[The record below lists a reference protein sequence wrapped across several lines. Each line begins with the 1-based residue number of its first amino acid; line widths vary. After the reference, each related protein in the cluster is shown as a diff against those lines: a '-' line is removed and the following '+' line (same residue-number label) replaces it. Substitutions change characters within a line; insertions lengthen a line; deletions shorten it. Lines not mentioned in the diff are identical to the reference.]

1 MPRSADRRR
10 GEPRPGYRG
19 PQSAGFAPARRAP
32 WTAFFPSLRRPSL
45 RRPLLGAALGL
56 LVVPGCDSHRPE
68 LATAVQAVASA
79 EGAALERT
87 LDALLSQGPATL
99 PYLEAGLHR
108 SAASERFNLVVALRR
123 LGLTESVP
131 LLAQVASFDRDLRV
145 AREAWETLSVWS
157 AAQTPRGHAA
167 LHALRKVDEQRGDLF
182 DPL

>member
-1 MPRSADRRR
+1 MRRSADRGRD
-10 GEPRPGYRG
+10 EARPGYRG
-19 PQSAGFAPARRAP
+19 PQSAGLDSGRRAR
-32 WTAFFPSLRRPSL
+32 WTAFFPSLRWPV
-45 RRPLLGAALGL
+45 LGAALGL
-56 LVVPGCDSHRPE
+56 LVAAGCDPHRPE

-87 LDALLSQGPATL
+87 LDALLSQGAATL
-99 PYLEAGLHR
+99 PYIEAGLHR